1 MPGPRKMWTA
11 NRETAMSAITSKNVW
26 LILLNLESLS
36 KTANT
41 IVMIS
46 VAMST
51 VVLGGMFG
59 VPMLVRIVAPTMK
72 IRIGT
77 IRSTDREDP
86 TLSNGYQF
94 SNPILG
100 LNR

>member
-1 MPGPRKMWTA
+1 MWTA
-11 NRETAMSAITSKNVW
+11 NRETAVSAITSKNVW
-26 LILLNLESLS
+26 LGLLNLESLS

-46 VAMST
+46 VAMSA
-51 VVLGGMFG
+51 VMLGGMFG
-59 VPMLVRIVAPTMK
+59 LPMLVRIVAPTTK
-72 IRIGT
+72 IRAGI

-94 SNPILG
+94 SNPILC
-100 LNR
+100 LAR